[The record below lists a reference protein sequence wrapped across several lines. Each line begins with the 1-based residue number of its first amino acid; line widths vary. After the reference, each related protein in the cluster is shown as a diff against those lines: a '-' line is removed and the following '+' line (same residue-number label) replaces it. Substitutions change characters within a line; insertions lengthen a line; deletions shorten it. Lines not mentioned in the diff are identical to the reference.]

1 MKRPFS
7 RPKGEK
13 IIAQGFS
20 PGETRKSSPPCKG
33 GRMRFVLQHEFV
45 RLPSAYVGRPREAV
59 LGLPSPNCT
68 PPRGVGSAF
77 RAMHQPG
84 IPRAKALGC
93 SLSPFRAYLTPRAR
107 GEILTQCST
116 PKFQCSNTPALHH
129 SAGQDSRTACPTKPR
144 LYSADRSS
152 RPRKR
157 GALHNQNV
165 GEVGRTRTKRRTPN
179 ANRRTPNAL

>member
-20 PGETRKSSPPCKG
+20 PGETHKSSPPCKG

-45 RLPSAYVGRPREAV
+45 RLPSAYVGRP
-59 LGLPSPNCT
+59 
-68 PPRGVGSAF
+68 F

-93 SLSPFRAYLTPRAR
+93 SLSPFRAYLTTRAR

-144 LYSADRSS
+144 LSSADRSS